1 MNNDNI
7 TLDFSKIND
16 MFKTF
21 YFQLYTSELPKE
33 STLMDNFLTLLNI
46 PTLSSDSKNRL
57 DKPIMQEELIA
68 ANSSLQCG
76 KSPGPDGFPIEF
88 FKAFS
93 SLLSPQLCLR
103 CMNRS
108 RFSNTPISISVVYQ
122 IYYTPVPVRILSAF
136 FAQMGRR
143 HSIRLLPIFIPN
155 PLIL

>member
-1 MNNDNI
+1 MNNGNI

-21 YFQLYTSELPKE
+21 YSQLYTSELPQE

-57 DKPIMQEELIA
+57 YKPIMQEELSA

-93 SLLSPQLCLR
+93 SLLSPQLCLM

-108 RFSNTPISISVVYQ
+108 GFMHV
-122 IYYTPVPVRILSAF
+122 L
-136 FAQMGRR
+136 
-143 HSIRLLPIFIPN
+143 
-155 PLIL
+155 

>member
-1 MNNDNI
+1 MNNGNI

-21 YFQLYTSELPKE
+21 YSQLYTSELPQE

-57 DKPIMQEELIA
+57 YKPIMQEELSA

-93 SLLSPQLCLR
+93 SLLSPQLCLM

-108 RFSNTPISISVVYQ
+108 GFMHVLSTSAILFQGKYHSCPKRNVQ
-122 IYYTPVPVRILSAF
+122 WNVRPTGQSL
-136 FAQMGRR
+136 
-143 HSIRLLPIFIPN
+143 H
-155 PLIL
+155 